1 MTRLRRSALW
11 SLLAGALLLAIA
23 GFSQHTRKTTT
34 VSTTELPQGQSA
46 GQAPTLT
53 PAPLAA
59 RSLPRRE
66 PSAEPRPARGPV
78 WRTGDVLEYAL
89 AQEQTI
95 SIRAAS
101 PVLRGID
108 PSPAGSR
115 TDPTSVVHTDFEA
128 TLRVHVLA
136 ASPSGALLSLRLDA
150 ARGQLLVDGAP
161 APDATLGDGFGPD
174 AEVSVRIDADGFLDA
189 LLVPET
195 LSTAARLRWRDVACL
210 LQVAPPSEPARQV
223 WTREESDATG
233 TYTADYALTE
243 SDKGLDLH
251 RRKHGYTHLHGASIE
266 GTSLASVEGEARIR
280 LEPHLSGLTMTETT
294 TLAPET
300 TGMAITAVAQA
311 RLRLTALHGRTDRGS
326 LESDATPLPAPKLEE
341 VRLSDPVRGVG
352 QLGSPSATQA
362 QEAVSSEL
370 EALERLLADGQAR
383 SVAEFERMR
392 ALVELLRLDEGVAGP
407 VIARLGRPPV
417 SGDLAAV
424 LCGALAGAGT
434 SACQQ
439 GLLASVL
446 DRSLDTST
454 RKIALSA
461 LAQVEAPLGA
471 WDGALASMREEGGE
485 LGAMA
490 TLLLG
495 AIADHVA
502 KQDPDRADGIRTIL
516 LGDLARGGATAEA
529 RILVL
534 DALGN
539 MPHRRM
545 PEPVAEALAA
555 PEAGVR
561 AAAVRALARTRD
573 ATARDALLSA
583 VRSDADEGVRTEAV
597 RLLADADRPYGV
609 EALSHVAITDPSE
622 EVRAAGVEAL
632 GRRLPDPG
640 ARDALRRIARDSDS
654 PTTREAA
661 ERELTKDA

>member
-11 SLLAGALLLAIA
+11 SLLAGALLFAVS
-23 GFSQHTRKTTT
+23 GFSQHTGAATT
-34 VSTTELPQGQSA
+34 VSTTELPHGPGLGQD
-46 GQAPTLT
+46 PTLA

-59 RSLPRRE
+59 RGVPPGES
-66 PSAEPRPARGPV
+66 PSEPRPPRGPV

-89 AQEQTI
+89 VQEQTI
-95 SIRAAS
+95 SIRAPS

-108 PSPAGSR
+108 ASPTGSR
-115 TDPTSVVHTDFEA
+115 TDPTSVVHTSFDA
-128 TLRVHVLA
+128 TLRVRVLA

-174 AEVSVRIDADGFLDA
+174 AEVSARIGAEGVLDA
-189 LLVPET
+189 LLVPAT

-233 TYTADYALTE
+233 TYTADYALSE
-243 SDKGLDLH
+243 SGTAMDLH
-251 RRKHGYTHLHGASIE
+251 RRKHGYARLHGASME
-266 GTSLASVEGEARIR
+266 SPSLASVEGEARIR
-280 LEPHLSGLTMTETT
+280 LEPHLSGVTMTETT

-300 TGMAITAVAQA
+300 TGMAITAVARA
-311 RLRLTALHGRTDRGS
+311 RLRLTARHDRTDRDA
-326 LESDATPLPAPKLEE
+326 LESDVTPLPAPGLEE
-341 VRLSDPVRGVG
+341 LRLSDPVRGAA
-352 QLGSPSATQA
+352 QLGSPSAAQA
-362 QEAVSSEL
+362 QEAISREL

-383 SVAEFERMR
+383 TVAEFERMR
-392 ALVELLRLDEGVAGP
+392 TLVELLRLDEGVAEP
-407 VIARLGRPPV
+407 VVARLGRAPV
-417 SGDLAAV
+417 SDDLAAV

-446 DRSLDTST
+446 DRGLEAST
-454 RKIALSA
+454 RKIALTA
-461 LAQVEAPLGA
+461 LAQLDAPLGA
-471 WDGALASMREEGGE
+471 WDGALTGLREEGGE

-495 AIADHVA
+495 AIADHVS
-502 KQDPDRADGIRTIL
+502 KQDPGRTDAIRSIL
-516 LGDLARGGATAEA
+516 LGDLARGDATAEA

-539 MPHRRM
+539 MPHRKM
-545 PEPVAEALAA
+545 PEPVAEALASRD
-555 PEAGVR
+555 AGIR

-573 ATARDALLSA
+573 STARDALLSA
-583 VRSDADEGVRTEAV
+583 VRSDADAGVRTEAV

-609 EALSHVAITDPSE
+609 EALSHVAISDPSE
-622 EVRAAGVEAL
+622 EVRAASVEAL

-640 ARDALRRIARDSDS
+640 ARDVLRRIVRDSDS
-654 PTTREAA
+654 PSTREGA
-661 ERELTKDA
+661 ERELRKDA